1 MIHLTSNHLFIAQA
15 LLRYEL
21 GHKPRSRS
29 RCFDSPSHPRRHA
42 ALENK
47 INEYHN

>member
-1 MIHLTSNHLFIAQA
+1 MIHFTSNHLFIAQA
-15 LLRYEL
+15 LLRY
-21 GHKPRSRS
+21 KPRSRS
-29 RCFDSPSHPRRHA
+29 RCYDSPSHPRRHA